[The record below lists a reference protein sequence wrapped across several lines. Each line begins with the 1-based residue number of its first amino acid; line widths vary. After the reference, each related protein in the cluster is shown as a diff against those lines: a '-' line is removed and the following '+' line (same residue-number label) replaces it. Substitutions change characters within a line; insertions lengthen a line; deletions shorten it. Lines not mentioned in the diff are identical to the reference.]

1 MPRKS
6 SFCRKSARPI
16 GSVVLVS
23 EPRYVPRDFCAE
35 PDSFG
40 KASEVRWLT
49 TSDDRSAAL
58 SRAARFQ
65 HRQAVRIRMRA
76 RMKDAE
82 SRAIADGRAG
92 RGVAPLAETR
102 PALVV
107 LAEKMGCSYPRLM
120 RCLRGEVVMR
130 LDDIAWADIVL
141 GEVYESVPQT
151 PADPVPAAST

>member
-1 MPRKS
+1 M
-6 SFCRKSARPI
+6 
-16 GSVVLVS
+16 
-23 EPRYVPRDFCAE
+23 PRDFCAE

-40 KASEVRWLT
+40 KASEVRWLP
-49 TSDDRSAAL
+49 TSDERSAAL
-58 SRAARFQ
+58 TRAARFQ

-76 RMKDAE
+76 RTKDAE
-82 SRAIADGRAG
+82 RRVIAEGRAQ
-92 RGVAPLAETR
+92 RGVEPLAEMR

-141 GEVYESVPQT
+141 GEVFEVVQQPL
-151 PADPVPAAST
+151 ADAVTAAST